1 MKKELRGFIV
11 GMLVIVMLMG
21 TVAFAGGVKQKIDV
35 IFNAVN
41 LEVNGKP
48 VKADSILYNGTTYVP
63 IRAVSEIL
71 DKEVGWDEKTNTA
84 SINDKRNET
93 PAKDIAGKYEYVS
106 KDENGKVLYSFKINK
121 ITTMNERNQFSDK
134 NPAQVLLID
143 YTYKNIANPEEVYLS
158 EIHFKVIDSKGK
170 IGYTYPNSPTN
181 YPQHIPIGASC
192 DAQMI
197 FGTDNLSEKI
207 TLNFYENMFGN
218 MTTSFEIPVE

>member
-11 GMLVIVMLMG
+11 GMLVMVMLMG

-35 IFNAVN
+35 VFNAVN

-48 VKADSILYNGTTYVP
+48 VKVDNILYNGTTYVP
-63 IRAVSEIL
+63 IRAVSEML
-71 DKEVGWDEKTNTA
+71 DKEVGWDGKTNTA
-84 SINDKRNET
+84 IINDKMKEPPT
-93 PAKDIAGKYEYVS
+93 KDVAGKYEYIIR
-106 KDENGKVLYSFKINK
+106 DENEKALYSFKINK

-143 YTYKNIANPEEVYLS
+143 YTYKNIANTEEVYLS

-181 YPQHIPIGASC
+181 YPQYIPIGASC

-197 FGTDNLSEKI
+197 FGIDNLSEKV
-207 TLNFYENMFGN
+207 TLNFYENIFEN